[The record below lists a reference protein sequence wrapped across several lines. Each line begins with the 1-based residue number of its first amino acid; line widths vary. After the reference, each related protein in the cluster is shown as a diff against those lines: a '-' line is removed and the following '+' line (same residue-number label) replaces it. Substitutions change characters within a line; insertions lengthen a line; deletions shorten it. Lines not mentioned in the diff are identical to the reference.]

1 MAVDSDEIRLEN
13 VRIDTHP
20 APSVRIN
27 RTPGTTTGGNKQS
40 QTPPIQHKKRR
51 PREAVSAFVISR
63 YEPSERISLN
73 LGTSD
78 LAVEGLGLVLVLGG
92 VVVPGEH
99 GKDDDADMATFTGK
113 IARG

>member
-1 MAVDSDEIRLEN
+1 MKTSESTSILHHPSESTAHRGRQQGQKTKPDP
-13 VRIDTHP
+13 THTTQK
-20 APSVRIN
+20 AP
-27 RTPGTTTGGNKQS
+27 
-40 QTPPIQHKKRR
+40 
-51 PREAVSAFVISR
+51 PREAGSAFVISR

-78 LAVEGLGLVLVLGG
+78 LAVKGLGLVLILGG